1 MKEKATTLKN
11 LLARTAMTLFVMTA
25 MATAAR
31 AQTPYAVYCD
41 NNTFYFTCRDATLAE
56 GGTFTPDGAADALTI
71 TALWSGTAVTA
82 SGGTPGWNGDSTVK
96 GSTKTVVFEPS
107 FASVQPTSLAR
118 WFTDFSALEKV
129 LGTDYLDTSEATNM
143 SLMFYW
149 CRNLSTLDVS
159 GFDTKK
165 VNDMCYMFQQC
176 HNLTTLDVSKFDTG
190 NVTNMQYMFFAC
202 SGLTDLDVSG
212 FDTGNVTSMGGMFSG
227 CSGLTD
233 LDVSGFDTGN
243 VTDMGDMFWYCSSL
257 TTLDVSKFD
266 TGNVTNMGDMF
277 SGCSGLTALDVSGF
291 DTGNVTSMG
300 SMFWNCSGL
309 TALDVSGFDTG
320 NVTNMGDMFSDCS
333 SLITLDFSLF
343 DTEKVENM
351 ENMFFYCEN
360 LVSIFIGD
368 GWNTDNVEE
377 SGNMFNGCESIV
389 GEDGTTYDSSVTD
402 KTKAHADD
410 GGYMR
415 KKTMQELTLYDDGD
429 NTDIIAAATPGIL
442 YQVTIEGRSIYADEC
457 WNTICLPF
465 NVSLN
470 TGALTGFRA
479 RTLKSAAIEGNTL
492 TLTFGNE
499 VARLKAGTPY
509 IIKAT
514 ERYFEYLED
523 GFDWDNFDWSYDP
536 YEEVKNPRFKALSF
550 TTTPSELTFAD
561 GAVSFIG
568 NFNPVDL
575 AKDDKTILF
584 IGKANTLY
592 YPNAEMTIGSFR
604 AYFKLNNGYTVGEP
618 DSNINSIVLNFGDN
632 ATGIIDTD
640 LKSSSQESGIFNPL
654 HRVWFTLDGR
664 RLNGR
669 PTNKGIY
676 INNGRKVVIK

>member
-11 LLARTAMTLFVMTA
+11 LLARAAMTLFVMTA
-25 MATAAR
+25 LATAAR

-41 NNTFYFTCRDATLAE
+41 NNTFYFTCRDATMAE

-82 SGGTPGWNGDSTVK
+82 SGGTPGWNGNSTVK

-107 FASVQPTSLAR
+107 FASVQPTSLAQ

-143 SLMFYW
+143 SFMFYW

-165 VNDMCYMFQQC
+165 VNDMSYMFQQC
-176 HNLTTLDVSKFDTG
+176 QNLTTLDVSLFDTG
-190 NVTNMQYMFFAC
+190 NVTNMGGMFEYC
-202 SGLTDLDVSG
+202 YGLTALDLSG
-212 FDTGNVTSMGGMFSG
+212 FDTGNVTSMVGMFDG
-227 CSGLTD
+227 
-233 LDVSGFDTGN
+233 
-243 VTDMGDMFWYCSSL
+243 
-257 TTLDVSKFD
+257 
-266 TGNVTNMGDMF
+266 
-277 SGCSGLTALDVSGF
+277 
-291 DTGNVTSMG
+291 
-300 SMFWNCSGL
+300 
-309 TALDVSGFDTG
+309 
-320 NVTNMGDMFSDCS
+320 
-333 SLITLDFSLF
+333 
-343 DTEKVENM
+343 
-351 ENMFFYCEN
+351 CEN

-377 SGNMFNGCESIV
+377 SDNMFNGCESIV

-415 KKTMQELTLYDDGD
+415 KKTMQELTLYDDRD

-442 YQVTIEGRSIYADEC
+442 YQVTIEGRSIYADGC

-499 VARLKAGTPY
+499 VTHLKAGTPY

-514 ERYFEYLED
+514 DKYFDYLSD
-523 GFDWDNFDWSYDP
+523 GFDWNNFDCSYEP

-584 IGKANTLY
+584 MGKANTLY
-592 YPNAEMTIGSFR
+592 YPNEEMTIGSFR

-618 DSNINSIVLNFGDN
+618 DSNINSIVLNFSDN

-654 HRVWFTLDGR
+654 QRVWFTLDGR

>member
-11 LLARTAMTLFVMTA
+11 LLARAAMTLFVMTA
-25 MATAAR
+25 LATAAR

-82 SGGTPGWNGDSTVK
+82 SGGTPGWNGNSTVK

-143 SLMFYW
+143 CFMFYW

-165 VNDMCYMFQQC
+165 VNDMSHMFQQC
-176 HNLTTLDVSKFDTG
+176 QNLTTLDVSGFDTGNVTDMGGMFWNCSGLTTLDVSKFDTG
-190 NVTNMQYMFFAC
+190 NVTNIGDMFSGC
-202 SGLTDLDVSG
+202 SGLTALDLSGFDTGNVTNIEYMFYGCSGLTALDLSGFDTGNVTSFRSMFSGCSSLTALDVSGFDTGNMTNMGEMFSGCSSLTALDLSG
-212 FDTGNVTSMGGMFSG
+212 FDTGNVTSMGGMFDG
-227 CSGLTD
+227 
-233 LDVSGFDTGN
+233 
-243 VTDMGDMFWYCSSL
+243 
-257 TTLDVSKFD
+257 
-266 TGNVTNMGDMF
+266 
-277 SGCSGLTALDVSGF
+277 
-291 DTGNVTSMG
+291 
-300 SMFWNCSGL
+300 
-309 TALDVSGFDTG
+309 
-320 NVTNMGDMFSDCS
+320 
-333 SLITLDFSLF
+333 
-343 DTEKVENM
+343 
-351 ENMFFYCEN
+351 CEN

-377 SGNMFNGCESIV
+377 SDNMFNGCESIV
-389 GEDGTTYDSSVTD
+389 GEDGTTYDSSVKD

-499 VARLKAGTPY
+499 VTHLKAGTPY

-523 GFDWDNFDWSYDP
+523 GFDWYNFDWSYDP

-584 IGKANTLY
+584 MGEANTLY

-618 DSNINSIVLNFGDN
+618 DSNINSIVLNFSDN

>member
-1 MKEKATTLKN
+1 
-11 LLARTAMTLFVMTA
+11 
-25 MATAAR
+25 
-31 AQTPYAVYCD
+31 
-41 NNTFYFTCRDATLAE
+41 
-56 GGTFTPDGAADALTI
+56 
-71 TALWSGTAVTA
+71 
-82 SGGTPGWNGDSTVK
+82 
-96 GSTKTVVFEPS
+96 
-107 FASVQPTSLAR
+107 
-118 WFTDFSALEKV
+118 
-129 LGTDYLDTSEATNM
+129 
-143 SLMFYW
+143 
-149 CRNLSTLDVS
+149 
-159 GFDTKK
+159 
-165 VNDMCYMFQQC
+165 
-176 HNLTTLDVSKFDTG
+176 
-190 NVTNMQYMFFAC
+190 
-202 SGLTDLDVSG
+202 
-212 FDTGNVTSMGGMFSG
+212 MGGMFS
-227 CSGLTD
+227 
-233 LDVSGFDTGN
+233 
-243 VTDMGDMFWYCSSL
+243 YCE
-257 TTLDVSKFD
+257 
-266 TGNVTNMGDMF
+266 N
-277 SGCSGLTALDVSGF
+277 LTALDVSGF

-300 SMFWNCSGL
+300 GMFWNCSGL

-320 NVTNMGDMFSDCS
+320 NVENMGSMFIDCSSLTTLDLSGFDTGKVTDMSGMFQDCSSLTFLDLSGFDTGNVTSMGDMFSG
-333 SLITLDFSLF
+333 
-343 DTEKVENM
+343 
-351 ENMFFYCEN
+351 CEN

-368 GWNTDNVEE
+368 GWNTNNVEE
-377 SGNMFNGCESIV
+377 SDNMFDGCESIV
-389 GEDGTTYDSSVTD
+389 GEDGTTYDSSITD

-415 KKTMQELTLYDDGD
+415 KTFPELTLYDDGD
-429 NTDIIAAATPGIL
+429 NTDIIAAATPGML
-442 YQVTIEGRSIYADEC
+442 HQVTIEGRSIYADDC

-499 VARLKAGTPY
+499 VTHLKAGTPY

-514 ERYFEYLED
+514 DKYYEYLD
-523 GFDWDNFDWSYDP
+523 NGFDWDKYDGSYDP

-584 IGKANTLY
+584 MGEANTLY

>member
-1 MKEKATTLKN
+1 M
-11 LLARTAMTLFVMTA
+11 
-25 MATAAR
+25 
-31 AQTPYAVYCD
+31 
-41 NNTFYFTCRDATLAE
+41 
-56 GGTFTPDGAADALTI
+56 
-71 TALWSGTAVTA
+71 TA

-227 CSGLTD
+227 
-233 LDVSGFDTGN
+233 
-243 VTDMGDMFWYCSSL
+243 
-257 TTLDVSKFD
+257 
-266 TGNVTNMGDMF
+266 
-277 SGCSGLTALDVSGF
+277 
-291 DTGNVTSMG
+291 
-300 SMFWNCSGL
+300 CSGL

>member
-11 LLARTAMTLFVMTA
+11 LLARAAMTLFVMTA
-25 MATAAR
+25 LATAAR

-82 SGGTPGWNGDSTVK
+82 SGGTPGWNGNSTVK

-107 FASVQPTSLAR
+107 FASVQPTSLAQ

-143 SLMFYW
+143 CFMFYW

-165 VNDMCYMFQQC
+165 VNDMSHMFQQC
-176 HNLTTLDVSKFDTG
+176 QNLTTLDVSGFDTGNVTDMGGMFWNCSGLTTLDVSKFDTG
-190 NVTNMQYMFFAC
+190 NVTNIGDMFSGC
-202 SGLTDLDVSG
+202 SGLTALDLSG
-212 FDTGNVTSMGGMFSG
+212 FDTGNVTSMGGMFDG
-227 CSGLTD
+227 
-233 LDVSGFDTGN
+233 
-243 VTDMGDMFWYCSSL
+243 
-257 TTLDVSKFD
+257 
-266 TGNVTNMGDMF
+266 
-277 SGCSGLTALDVSGF
+277 
-291 DTGNVTSMG
+291 
-300 SMFWNCSGL
+300 
-309 TALDVSGFDTG
+309 
-320 NVTNMGDMFSDCS
+320 
-333 SLITLDFSLF
+333 
-343 DTEKVENM
+343 
-351 ENMFFYCEN
+351 CEN

-377 SGNMFNGCESIV
+377 SDNMFNGCESIV
-389 GEDGTTYDSSVTD
+389 GEDGTTYDSSVKD

-415 KKTMQELTLYDDGD
+415 KTMQELTLYDDGD
-429 NTDIIAAATPGIL
+429 NTDIIAAATPGML
-442 YQVTIEGRSIYADEC
+442 HQVTIEGRSIYADDC

-499 VARLKAGTPY
+499 VTHLKAGTPY

-514 ERYFEYLED
+514 DKYYEYLD
-523 GFDWDNFDWSYDP
+523 NGFDWDKYDGSYDP

-584 IGKANTLY
+584 MGEANTLY

>member
-11 LLARTAMTLFVMTA
+11 LLVRAAMTLFVMTA
-25 MATAAR
+25 LTTAAR

-82 SGGTPGWNGDSTVK
+82 SGGTPGWNGNSTVK

-143 SLMFYW
+143 CFMFFW

-165 VNDMCYMFQQC
+165 VTDMSYMFQQC
-176 HNLTTLDVSKFDTG
+176 QNLTT
-190 NVTNMQYMFFAC
+190 
-202 SGLTDLDVSG
+202 LDVSG
-212 FDTGNVTSMGGMFSG
+212 FDTGNVNDMGNMFSG
-227 CSGLTD
+227 CSGLTA
-233 LDVSGFDTGN
+233 
-243 VTDMGDMFWYCSSL
+243 
-257 TTLDVSKFD
+257 LDVSKFD

-291 DTGNVTSMG
+291 DTGNVTSMVG
-300 SMFWNCSGL
+300 MFDG
-309 TALDVSGFDTG
+309 
-320 NVTNMGDMFSDCS
+320 
-333 SLITLDFSLF
+333 
-343 DTEKVENM
+343 
-351 ENMFFYCEN
+351 CEN

-377 SGNMFNGCESIV
+377 SDNMFDGCESIV

-402 KTKAHADD
+402 KTRAHADD

-415 KKTMQELTLYDDGD
+415 KTMQELTLYDDGD
-429 NTDIIAAATPGIL
+429 NTDIIAAATPGML
-442 YQVTIEGRSIYADEC
+442 YQVTIEGRSIYADGC

-465 NVSLN
+465 DVSLN

-499 VARLKAGTPY
+499 VTHLKAGTPY

-514 ERYFEYLED
+514 DKYFEYLDD
-523 GFDWDNFDWSYDP
+523 GFDWDKYDGSYNP
-536 YEEVKNPRFKALSF
+536 YEEVKSPRFKALSF
-550 TTTPSELTFAD
+550 TTPPSELTFAD

-584 IGKANTLY
+584 MGEANTLY
-592 YPNAEMTIGSFR
+592 YPNEEMTIGSFR

-618 DSNINSIVLNFGDN
+618 DSNINSIVLNFSDN

-654 HRVWFTLDGR
+654 QRVWFTLDGR

>member
-11 LLARTAMTLFVMTA
+11 LLARAAMTLFVMTA

-82 SGGTPGWNGDSTVK
+82 SGETPGWNGNSTVK

-107 FASVQPTSLAR
+107 FASVQPTNLAR

-129 LGTDYLDTSEATNM
+129 LGSDYLDTSEATNM
-143 SLMFYW
+143 SLMFFW

-165 VNDMCYMFQQC
+165 VTDMSYMFQQC
-176 HNLTTLDVSKFDTG
+176 QNLTT
-190 NVTNMQYMFFAC
+190 
-202 SGLTDLDVSG
+202 LDVSG
-212 FDTGNVTSMGGMFSG
+212 FDTGNV
-227 CSGLTD
+227 
-233 LDVSGFDTGN
+233 N
-243 VTDMGDMFWYCSSL
+243 DMG
-257 TTLDVSKFD
+257 
-266 TGNVTNMGDMF
+266 NMF

-291 DTGNVTSMG
+291 DTGNVTDMGDMFSGCSDLTALDVSGFDTGNVTSMG
-300 SMFWNCSGL
+300 GMFWNCSGL

-320 NVTNMGDMFSDCS
+320 NVENMGSMFIDCSSLTTLDLSGFDTGKVTDMSGMFQDCSSLTFLDLSGFDTGNVTSMGDMFSG
-333 SLITLDFSLF
+333 
-343 DTEKVENM
+343 
-351 ENMFFYCEN
+351 CEN

-368 GWNTDNVEE
+368 GWNTNNVEE
-377 SGNMFNGCESIV
+377 SDNMFDGCESIV
-389 GEDGTTYDSSVTD
+389 GEDGTTYDSSITD

-415 KKTMQELTLYDDGD
+415 KTFPELTLYDDGD
-429 NTDIIAAATPGIL
+429 NTDIIAAATPGML
-442 YQVTIEGRSIYADEC
+442 HQVTIEGRSIYADDC

-499 VARLKAGTPY
+499 VTHLKAGTPY

-514 ERYFEYLED
+514 DKYYEYLD
-523 GFDWDNFDWSYDP
+523 NGFDWDKYDGSYDP

-584 IGKANTLY
+584 MGEANTLY

>member
-11 LLARTAMTLFVMTA
+11 LLARAAMTLFVMTA

-41 NNTFYFTCRDATLAE
+41 NNTFYFTCRDATMAE

-212 FDTGNVTSMGGMFSG
+212 FDTGNVTSMG
-227 CSGLTD
+227 
-233 LDVSGFDTGN
+233 
-243 VTDMGDMFWYCSSL
+243 
-257 TTLDVSKFD
+257 
-266 TGNVTNMGDMF
+266 
-277 SGCSGLTALDVSGF
+277 
-291 DTGNVTSMG
+291 

-343 DTEKVENM
+343 DTENVTSM
-351 ENMFFYCEN
+351 GGMFDGCEN

>member
-11 LLARTAMTLFVMTA
+11 LLARAAMTLFVMTA

-41 NNTFYFTCRDATLAE
+41 NNTFYFTCRDATMAE

-82 SGGTPGWNGDSTVK
+82 SGGTPGWNGNSTVK

-143 SLMFYW
+143 CFMFYW

-165 VNDMCYMFQQC
+165 VNDMSHMFQQC
-176 HNLTTLDVSKFDTG
+176 QNLTTLDVSGFDTGNVTDMGGMFWNCSGLTTLDVSKFDTG
-190 NVTNMQYMFFAC
+190 NVTNIGDMFSGCYGLTALDLSGFDTGNVTNIEYMFYGC
-202 SGLTDLDVSG
+202 SGLTALDLSG
-212 FDTGNVTSMGGMFSG
+212 FDTGNVTSFRSMFSG
-227 CSGLTD
+227 CS
-233 LDVSGFDTGN
+233 S
-243 VTDMGDMFWYCSSL
+243 
-257 TTLDVSKFD
+257 
-266 TGNVTNMGDMF
+266 
-277 SGCSGLTALDVSGF
+277 
-291 DTGNVTSMG
+291 
-300 SMFWNCSGL
+300 L

-320 NVTNMGDMFSDCS
+320 NVTNMENMFSGCYG
-333 SLITLDFSLF
+333 LTALDVSLF
-343 DTEKVENM
+343 DTGNVTNM
-351 ENMFFYCEN
+351 GGMFEDCYGLTALDLSGFDTGNVTSMGGMFDGCEN

-368 GWNTDNVEE
+368 RWNTDNVEE
-377 SGNMFNGCESIV
+377 SDNMFNGCESIV

-415 KKTMQELTLYDDGD
+415 KTMQELTLYDDGD
-429 NTDIIAAATPGIL
+429 NTDIIAAATPGML
-442 YQVTIEGRSIYADEC
+442 HQVTIEGRSIYADGC

-499 VARLKAGTPY
+499 VTHLKAGTPY

-514 ERYFEYLED
+514 DKYFKYLD
-523 GFDWDNFDWSYDP
+523 NGFDWNNFDWSYEP
-536 YEEVKNPRFKALSF
+536 YDEVKNPRFKALSF

-584 IGKANTLY
+584 MGEANTLY

-654 HRVWFTLDGR
+654 QRVWFTLDGR

>member
-11 LLARTAMTLFVMTA
+11 LLVRAAMTLFVMTA
-25 MATAAR
+25 LATAAR

-82 SGGTPGWNGDSTVK
+82 SGETPGWKGNSTVK

-107 FASVQPTSLAR
+107 FASVQPTSMAR

-129 LGTDYLDTSEATNM
+129 LGTDYLDTSEAKNM
-143 SLMFYW
+143 SFMFYY

-190 NVTNMQYMFFAC
+190 NVTNMKYMFFAC

-227 CSGLTD
+227 CSGLTA

-243 VTDMGDMFWYCSSL
+243 VTDMGGMFL
-257 TTLDVSKFD
+257 
-266 TGNVTNMGDMF
+266 N
-277 SGCSGLTALDVSGF
+277 CSGLTALDVSGF

-300 SMFWNCSGL
+300 SMFRNCSGLTALDLSGFDTGNVTSMGGMFWNCSGL
-309 TALDVSGFDTG
+309 TALDLSGFDTG
-320 NVTNMGDMFSDCS
+320 NVTSMGVMFSGCS
-333 SLITLDFSLF
+333 GLTALDLSGF
-343 DTEKVENM
+343 DTGNVTSM
-351 ENMFFYCEN
+351 WGMFDGCEN

-377 SGNMFNGCESIV
+377 SDNMFNGCESIV
-389 GEDGTTYDSSVTD
+389 GEDGTTYDSSVKD

-415 KKTMQELTLYDDGD
+415 KTMQELTLYDDGD
-429 NTDIIAAATPGIL
+429 NTDIIAAATPGML
-442 YQVTIEGRSIYADEC
+442 HQVTIEGRSIYADGC

-499 VARLKAGTPY
+499 VTHLKAGTPY

-514 ERYFEYLED
+514 DKYFKYLD
-523 GFDWDNFDWSYDP
+523 NGFDWNNFDWSYDP

-584 IGKANTLY
+584 MGEANTLY
-592 YPNAEMTIGSFR
+592 YPNEEMTIGSFR

-618 DSNINSIVLNFGDN
+618 DSNINSIVLNFSDN

-654 HRVWFTLDGR
+654 QRVWFTLDGR

-669 PTNKGIY
+669 PTQKGIY

>member
-11 LLARTAMTLFVMTA
+11 LLARAAMTLFVMTA
-25 MATAAR
+25 LATAAR

-82 SGGTPGWNGDSTVK
+82 SGGTPGWNGNSTVK

-143 SLMFYW
+143 CFMFFW

-165 VNDMCYMFQQC
+165 VNDMSYMFQQC
-176 HNLTTLDVSKFDTG
+176 QNLTT
-190 NVTNMQYMFFAC
+190 
-202 SGLTDLDVSG
+202 LDVSG
-212 FDTGNVTSMGGMFSG
+212 FDTGNVNNMGGMFWN
-227 CSGLTD
+227 CSG
-233 LDVSGFDTGN
+233 
-243 VTDMGDMFWYCSSL
+243 L
-257 TTLDVSKFD
+257 TTLDVSGFD

-277 SGCSGLTALDVSGF
+277 SGCSGLTTLDVSKFDTGNVTNMVDMFHGCSGLTALDVSGF
-291 DTGNVTSMG
+291 DTGNVTDMG
-300 SMFWNCSGL
+300 GMFSYCENLTALDVSGFDTGNVTDMGGMFCCCSGL
-309 TALDVSGFDTG
+309 TSLDVSGFDTG
-320 NVTNMGDMFSDCS
+320 NVTNMGDMFSG
-333 SLITLDFSLF
+333 
-343 DTEKVENM
+343 
-351 ENMFFYCEN
+351 CEN

-368 GWNTDNVEE
+368 GWNTNNVEE
-377 SGNMFNGCESIV
+377 SDNMFDGCESIV

-415 KKTMQELTLYDDGD
+415 KTMQELTLYDDGD
-429 NTDIIAAATPGIL
+429 NTDIIAAATPGML
-442 YQVTIEGRSIYADEC
+442 HQVTIEGRSIYADEC

-499 VARLKAGTPY
+499 VTHLKAGTPY

-514 ERYFEYLED
+514 DKYFDYLSD
-523 GFDWDNFDWSYDP
+523 GFDWDKYDGSYEP
-536 YEEVKNPRFKALSF
+536 YEEVKSPKFKALSF
-550 TTTPSELTFAD
+550 TTPPSELTFAD

-584 IGKANTLY
+584 MGEANTLY
-592 YPNAEMTIGSFR
+592 YPNEEMTIGSFR

-618 DSNINSIVLNFGDN
+618 DSNINSIVLNFSDN

>member
-11 LLARTAMTLFVMTA
+11 LLARAAMTLFVMTA

-243 VTDMGDMFWYCSSL
+243 VTDMGDMF
-257 TTLDVSKFD
+257 
-266 TGNVTNMGDMF
+266 
-277 SGCSGLTALDVSGF
+277 
-291 DTGNVTSMG
+291 
-300 SMFWNCSGL
+300 
-309 TALDVSGFDTG
+309 
-320 NVTNMGDMFSDCS
+320 
-333 SLITLDFSLF
+333 
-343 DTEKVENM
+343 
-351 ENMFFYCEN
+351 
-360 LVSIFIGD
+360 
-368 GWNTDNVEE
+368 
-377 SGNMFNGCESIV
+377 
-389 GEDGTTYDSSVTD
+389 
-402 KTKAHADD
+402 
-410 GGYMR
+410 
-415 KKTMQELTLYDDGD
+415 
-429 NTDIIAAATPGIL
+429 
-442 YQVTIEGRSIYADEC
+442 
-457 WNTICLPF
+457 
-465 NVSLN
+465 
-470 TGALTGFRA
+470 
-479 RTLKSAAIEGNTL
+479 
-492 TLTFGNE
+492 
-499 VARLKAGTPY
+499 
-509 IIKAT
+509 
-514 ERYFEYLED
+514 
-523 GFDWDNFDWSYDP
+523 
-536 YEEVKNPRFKALSF
+536 
-550 TTTPSELTFAD
+550 
-561 GAVSFIG
+561 
-568 NFNPVDL
+568 
-575 AKDDKTILF
+575 
-584 IGKANTLY
+584 
-592 YPNAEMTIGSFR
+592 
-604 AYFKLNNGYTVGEP
+604 
-618 DSNINSIVLNFGDN
+618 
-632 ATGIIDTD
+632 
-640 LKSSSQESGIFNPL
+640 
-654 HRVWFTLDGR
+654 
-664 RLNGR
+664 
-669 PTNKGIY
+669 
-676 INNGRKVVIK
+676 

>member
-11 LLARTAMTLFVMTA
+11 LLVRAAMTLFVMTA
-25 MATAAR
+25 LATAAR

-82 SGGTPGWNGDSTVK
+82 SGETPGWNGNSTVK

-143 SLMFYW
+143 SFMFYW

-165 VNDMCYMFQQC
+165 VNDMSHMFQQC
-176 HNLTTLDVSKFDTG
+176 QNLTT
-190 NVTNMQYMFFAC
+190 
-202 SGLTDLDVSG
+202 
-212 FDTGNVTSMGGMFSG
+212 
-227 CSGLTD
+227 

-243 VTDMGDMFWYCSSL
+243 VTDMG
-257 TTLDVSKFD
+257 
-266 TGNVTNMGDMF
+266 GMF
-277 SGCSGLTALDVSGF
+277 SYCENLTALDVSGF
-291 DTGNVTSMG
+291 DTGKVTNMEN
-300 SMFWNCSGL
+300 MFSGCYGL

-320 NVTNMGDMFSDCS
+320 NVTNMENMFSDCYG
-333 SLITLDFSLF
+333 LTALDFSLF
-343 DTEKVENM
+343 DTGNVTNM
-351 ENMFFYCEN
+351 GGMFEYCYGLTTLDLSGFDTGNVTSMVGMFDGCEN

-377 SGNMFNGCESIV
+377 SDNMFDGCESIV

-415 KKTMQELTLYDDGD
+415 KTMQELTLYDDGD
-429 NTDIIAAATPGIL
+429 NTDIIAAATPGML
-442 YQVTIEGRSIYADEC
+442 HQVTIEGRSIYADGC

-499 VARLKAGTPY
+499 VTHLKAGTPY

-514 ERYFEYLED
+514 DNYFDYLSD
-523 GFDWDNFDWSYDP
+523 GFDWDKYDGSYDP
-536 YEEVKNPRFKALSF
+536 YEEVKSPKFKALSF

>member
-11 LLARTAMTLFVMTA
+11 LLVRAAMTLFVMTA
-25 MATAAR
+25 LATAAR

-82 SGGTPGWNGDSTVK
+82 SGGTPGWNGNSTVK

-107 FASVQPTSLAR
+107 FASVQPTSLAQ

-143 SLMFYW
+143 FLMFYW

-165 VNDMCYMFQQC
+165 VNDMSHMFQQC
-176 HNLTTLDVSKFDTG
+176 QNLTTLDVSGFDTGNVTDMGGMFWNCSGLTTLDVSKFDTG
-190 NVTNMQYMFFAC
+190 NVTNIGDMFSGC
-202 SGLTDLDVSG
+202 YGLTALDLSG
-212 FDTGNVTSMGGMFSG
+212 FDTGNVTSMGGMFDG
-227 CSGLTD
+227 
-233 LDVSGFDTGN
+233 
-243 VTDMGDMFWYCSSL
+243 
-257 TTLDVSKFD
+257 
-266 TGNVTNMGDMF
+266 
-277 SGCSGLTALDVSGF
+277 
-291 DTGNVTSMG
+291 
-300 SMFWNCSGL
+300 
-309 TALDVSGFDTG
+309 
-320 NVTNMGDMFSDCS
+320 
-333 SLITLDFSLF
+333 
-343 DTEKVENM
+343 
-351 ENMFFYCEN
+351 CEN

-377 SGNMFNGCESIV
+377 SDNMFNGCESIV
-389 GEDGTTYDSSVTD
+389 GEDGTTYDSSVKD

-415 KKTMQELTLYDDGD
+415 KTFPELTLYDDGD
-429 NTDIIAAATPGIL
+429 NTDIIAAATPGML
-442 YQVTIEGRSIYADEC
+442 HQVTIEGRSIYADGC

-499 VARLKAGTPY
+499 VTHLKAGTPY

-514 ERYFEYLED
+514 DKYYEYLD
-523 GFDWDNFDWSYDP
+523 NGFDWDKYDGSYDP

-584 IGKANTLY
+584 MGEANTLY

>member
-11 LLARTAMTLFVMTA
+11 LLARAAMTLFVMTA
-25 MATAAR
+25 LATAAR

-82 SGGTPGWNGDSTVK
+82 SGGTPGWNGNSTVK

-143 SLMFYW
+143 CFMFYW

-165 VNDMCYMFQQC
+165 VNDMSHMFQQC
-176 HNLTTLDVSKFDTG
+176 QNLTTLDVSGFDTGNVTDMGGMFWNCSGLTTLDVSKFDTG
-190 NVTNMQYMFFAC
+190 NVTNI
-202 SGLTDLDVSG
+202 
-212 FDTGNVTSMGGMFSG
+212 
-227 CSGLTD
+227 
-233 LDVSGFDTGN
+233 
-243 VTDMGDMFWYCSSL
+243 
-257 TTLDVSKFD
+257 
-266 TGNVTNMGDMF
+266 GDMF
-277 SGCSGLTALDVSGF
+277 SGCSGLTALDLSGF
-291 DTGNVTSMG
+291 DTGNVTSFR
-300 SMFWNCSGL
+300 SMFSGCSSL

-320 NVTNMGDMFSDCS
+320 NVTNMENMFSGCYG
-333 SLITLDFSLF
+333 LTALDVSLF
-343 DTEKVENM
+343 DTGNVTNM
-351 ENMFFYCEN
+351 GGMFEDCYGLTALDLSGFDTGNVTSMGGMFDGCEN

-368 GWNTDNVEE
+368 RWNTDNVEE
-377 SGNMFNGCESIV
+377 SDNMFNGCESIV

-415 KKTMQELTLYDDGD
+415 KTMQELTLYDDGD
-429 NTDIIAAATPGIL
+429 NTDIIAAATPGML
-442 YQVTIEGRSIYADEC
+442 HQVTIEGRSIYADGC

-499 VARLKAGTPY
+499 VTHLKAGTPY

-514 ERYFEYLED
+514 DKYFKYLD
-523 GFDWDNFDWSYDP
+523 NGFDWNNFDWSYEP
-536 YEEVKNPRFKALSF
+536 YDEVKNPRFKALSF

-584 IGKANTLY
+584 MGEANTLY

-654 HRVWFTLDGR
+654 QRVWFTLDGR

>member
-11 LLARTAMTLFVMTA
+11 LLARAAMTLFVMTA
-25 MATAAR
+25 LATAAR

-82 SGGTPGWNGDSTVK
+82 SGGTPGWNGNSTVK

-143 SLMFYW
+143 CFMFYW

-165 VNDMCYMFQQC
+165 VNDMSHMFQQC
-176 HNLTTLDVSKFDTG
+176 QNLTTLDVSGFDTGNVTDMGGMFWNCSGLTTLDVSKFDTG
-190 NVTNMQYMFFAC
+190 NVTNI
-202 SGLTDLDVSG
+202 
-212 FDTGNVTSMGGMFSG
+212 
-227 CSGLTD
+227 
-233 LDVSGFDTGN
+233 
-243 VTDMGDMFWYCSSL
+243 
-257 TTLDVSKFD
+257 
-266 TGNVTNMGDMF
+266 GDMF
-277 SGCSGLTALDVSGF
+277 SGCSGLTALDLSGFDTGNVTNIEYMFYGCSGLTALDLSGF
-291 DTGNVTSMG
+291 DTGNVTSFR
-300 SMFWNCSGL
+300 SMFSGCSSL

-320 NVTNMGDMFSDCS
+320 NVTNMENMFSGCYG
-333 SLITLDFSLF
+333 LTALDVSLF
-343 DTEKVENM
+343 DTGNVTNM
-351 ENMFFYCEN
+351 GGMFEDCYGLTALDLSGFDTGNVTSMGGMFDGCEN

-368 GWNTDNVEE
+368 RWNTDNVEE
-377 SGNMFNGCESIV
+377 SDNMFNGCESIV

-415 KKTMQELTLYDDGD
+415 KTMQELTLYDDGD
-429 NTDIIAAATPGIL
+429 NTDIIAAATPGML
-442 YQVTIEGRSIYADEC
+442 HQVTIEGRSIYADGC

-499 VARLKAGTPY
+499 VTHLKAGTPY

-514 ERYFEYLED
+514 DKYFKYLD
-523 GFDWDNFDWSYDP
+523 NGFDWNNFDWSYEP
-536 YEEVKNPRFKALSF
+536 YDEVKNPRFKALSF

-584 IGKANTLY
+584 MGEANTLY

-618 DSNINSIVLNFGDN
+618 DSNINSIVLNFSDN

-654 HRVWFTLDGR
+654 QRVWFTLDGR

>member
-11 LLARTAMTLFVMTA
+11 LLVRAAMTLFVMTA
-25 MATAAR
+25 LATAAR

-56 GGTFTPDGAADALTI
+56 GGTFTPEGAADALTI

-82 SGGTPGWNGDSTVK
+82 SGGTPGWNGNSTVK

-143 SLMFYW
+143 SFMFYW

-165 VNDMCYMFQQC
+165 VNDMSHMFQQC
-176 HNLTTLDVSKFDTG
+176 QNLTT
-190 NVTNMQYMFFAC
+190 
-202 SGLTDLDVSG
+202 
-212 FDTGNVTSMGGMFSG
+212 
-227 CSGLTD
+227 

-243 VTDMGDMFWYCSSL
+243 VTDMG
-257 TTLDVSKFD
+257 
-266 TGNVTNMGDMF
+266 GMF
-277 SGCSGLTALDVSGF
+277 SYCENLTALDVSGF
-291 DTGNVTSMG
+291 DTGKVTNMEN
-300 SMFWNCSGL
+300 MFSGCYGL

-320 NVTNMGDMFSDCS
+320 NVTNMENMFSDCYG
-333 SLITLDFSLF
+333 LTALDFSLF
-343 DTEKVENM
+343 DTGNVTNM
-351 ENMFFYCEN
+351 GGMFEYCYGLTTLDLSGFDTGNVTSMVGMFDGCEN

-377 SGNMFNGCESIV
+377 SDNMFDGCESIV

-415 KKTMQELTLYDDGD
+415 KTMQELTLYDDGD
-429 NTDIIAAATPGIL
+429 NTDIIAAATPGML
-442 YQVTIEGRSIYADEC
+442 HQVTIEGRSIYADGC

-499 VARLKAGTPY
+499 VTHLKAGTPY

-514 ERYFEYLED
+514 DNYFDYLSD
-523 GFDWDNFDWSYDP
+523 GFDWDKYDGSYDP
-536 YEEVKNPRFKALSF
+536 YEEVKSPKFKALSF

>member
-11 LLARTAMTLFVMTA
+11 LLVRAAMTLFVMTA
-25 MATAAR
+25 LATAAR

-82 SGGTPGWNGDSTVK
+82 SGETPGWKGNSTVK

-107 FASVQPTSLAR
+107 FASVQPTSMAR

-129 LGTDYLDTSEATNM
+129 LGTDYLDTSEAKNM
-143 SLMFYW
+143 SFMFYY

-190 NVTNMQYMFFAC
+190 NVTNMKYMFFAC

-227 CSGLTD
+227 CSGLTA

-243 VTDMGDMFWYCSSL
+243 VTDMGGMFL
-257 TTLDVSKFD
+257 
-266 TGNVTNMGDMF
+266 N
-277 SGCSGLTALDVSGF
+277 CSGLTALDVSGF

-300 SMFWNCSGL
+300 SMFRNCSGL
-309 TALDVSGFDTG
+309 TALDLSGFDTG
-320 NVTNMGDMFSDCS
+320 NVTSMWGMFDG
-333 SLITLDFSLF
+333 
-343 DTEKVENM
+343 
-351 ENMFFYCEN
+351 CEN

-377 SGNMFNGCESIV
+377 SDNMFNGCESIV
-389 GEDGTTYDSSVTD
+389 GEDGTTYDSSVKD

-415 KKTMQELTLYDDGD
+415 KTMQELTLYDDGD
-429 NTDIIAAATPGIL
+429 NTDIIAAATPGML
-442 YQVTIEGRSIYADEC
+442 HQVTIEGRSIYADGC

-499 VARLKAGTPY
+499 VTHLKAGTPY

-514 ERYFEYLED
+514 DKYFKYLD
-523 GFDWDNFDWSYDP
+523 NGFDWNNFDWSYDP

-584 IGKANTLY
+584 MGEANTLY
-592 YPNAEMTIGSFR
+592 YPNEEMTIGSFR

-618 DSNINSIVLNFGDN
+618 DSNINSIVLNFSDN

-654 HRVWFTLDGR
+654 QRVWFTLDGR

-669 PTNKGIY
+669 PTQKGIY

>member
-1 MKEKATTLKN
+1 MGKQYCIYPQSAITKTNKDMKEKATTLKN
-11 LLARTAMTLFVMTA
+11 LLARAAMTLFVMTA
-25 MATAAR
+25 LATAAR

-82 SGGTPGWNGDSTVK
+82 SGGTPGWNGNSTVK

-143 SLMFYW
+143 CFMFYW

-165 VNDMCYMFQQC
+165 VNDMSHMFQQC
-176 HNLTTLDVSKFDTG
+176 QNLTTLDVSGFDTGNVTDMGGMFWNCSGLTTLDVSKFDTG
-190 NVTNMQYMFFAC
+190 NVTNI
-202 SGLTDLDVSG
+202 
-212 FDTGNVTSMGGMFSG
+212 
-227 CSGLTD
+227 
-233 LDVSGFDTGN
+233 
-243 VTDMGDMFWYCSSL
+243 
-257 TTLDVSKFD
+257 
-266 TGNVTNMGDMF
+266 GDMF

-291 DTGNVTSMG
+291 DTGNVTNMEN
-300 SMFWNCSGL
+300 MFSGCYGL
-309 TALDVSGFDTG
+309 TALDVSLFDTG
-320 NVTNMGDMFSDCS
+320 NVTNMGGMFEDCYG
-333 SLITLDFSLF
+333 LTALDLSGF
-343 DTEKVENM
+343 DTGNVTSM
-351 ENMFFYCEN
+351 GGMFDGCEN

-377 SGNMFNGCESIV
+377 SDNMFNGCESIV

-415 KKTMQELTLYDDGD
+415 KTMQELTLYDDGD
-429 NTDIIAAATPGIL
+429 NTDIIAAATPGML
-442 YQVTIEGRSIYADEC
+442 HQVTIEGRSIYADGC

-499 VARLKAGTPY
+499 VTHLKAGTPY

-514 ERYFEYLED
+514 DKYFKYLD
-523 GFDWDNFDWSYDP
+523 NGFDWNNFDWSYEP
-536 YEEVKNPRFKALSF
+536 YDEVKNPRFKALSF
-550 TTTPSELTFAD
+550 TTPPSELTFAD

-584 IGKANTLY
+584 MGEANTLY
-592 YPNAEMTIGSFR
+592 YPNEEMTIGSFR

-618 DSNINSIVLNFGDN
+618 DSNINSIVLNFSDN

-654 HRVWFTLDGR
+654 QRVWFTLDGR

>member
-11 LLARTAMTLFVMTA
+11 LLARAAMTLFVMTA
-25 MATAAR
+25 LATAAR

-82 SGGTPGWNGDSTVK
+82 SGGTPGWNGNSTVK

-143 SLMFYW
+143 CFMFYW

-165 VNDMCYMFQQC
+165 VNDMSHMFQQC
-176 HNLTTLDVSKFDTG
+176 QNLTTLDVSGFDTGNVTDMGGMFWNCSGLTTLDVSKFDTG
-190 NVTNMQYMFFAC
+190 NVTNIGDMFSGC
-202 SGLTDLDVSG
+202 SGLTALDLSGFDTGNVTNIEYMFYGCSGLTALDLSGFDTGNVTSFRSMFSGCSSLTALDVSGFDTGNMTNMGEMFSGCSSLTALDLSG
-212 FDTGNVTSMGGMFSG
+212 FDTGNVTSMGGMFDG
-227 CSGLTD
+227 
-233 LDVSGFDTGN
+233 
-243 VTDMGDMFWYCSSL
+243 
-257 TTLDVSKFD
+257 
-266 TGNVTNMGDMF
+266 
-277 SGCSGLTALDVSGF
+277 
-291 DTGNVTSMG
+291 
-300 SMFWNCSGL
+300 
-309 TALDVSGFDTG
+309 
-320 NVTNMGDMFSDCS
+320 
-333 SLITLDFSLF
+333 
-343 DTEKVENM
+343 
-351 ENMFFYCEN
+351 CEN

-377 SGNMFNGCESIV
+377 SDNMFNGCESIV
-389 GEDGTTYDSSVTD
+389 GEDGTTYDSSVKD

-415 KKTMQELTLYDDGD
+415 KTMQELTLYDDGD
-429 NTDIIAAATPGIL
+429 NTDIIAAATPGML
-442 YQVTIEGRSIYADEC
+442 HQVTIEGRSIYADGC

-499 VARLKAGTPY
+499 VTHLKAGTPY

-514 ERYFEYLED
+514 DKYFKYLD
-523 GFDWDNFDWSYDP
+523 NGFDWNNYDWSYEP
-536 YEEVKNPRFKALSF
+536 YDEVKNPRFKALSF

-584 IGKANTLY
+584 MGEANTLY

-618 DSNINSIVLNFGDN
+618 DSNINSIVLNFSDN

-654 HRVWFTLDGR
+654 QRVWFTLDGR

>member
-11 LLARTAMTLFVMTA
+11 LLARAAMTLFVMTA

-41 NNTFYFTCRDATLAE
+41 NNTFYFTCRDATMAE

-190 NVTNMQYMFFAC
+190 NVTNM
-202 SGLTDLDVSG
+202 
-212 FDTGNVTSMGGMFSG
+212 
-227 CSGLTD
+227 
-233 LDVSGFDTGN
+233 
-243 VTDMGDMFWYCSSL
+243 
-257 TTLDVSKFD
+257 
-266 TGNVTNMGDMF
+266 GDMF
-277 SGCSGLTALDVSGF
+277 SGCY
-291 DTGNVTSMG
+291 
-300 SMFWNCSGL
+300 GL

-343 DTEKVENM
+343 DTENVTSM
-351 ENMFFYCEN
+351 GGMFDGCEN